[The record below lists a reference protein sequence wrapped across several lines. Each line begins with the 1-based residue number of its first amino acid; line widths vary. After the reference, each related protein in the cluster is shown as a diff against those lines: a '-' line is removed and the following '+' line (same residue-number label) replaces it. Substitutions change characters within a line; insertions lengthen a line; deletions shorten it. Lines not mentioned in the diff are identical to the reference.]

1 MVHFSAVQSRLSAP
15 TFRAR
20 VGPSVEWRFLLL
32 GEGCQG
38 TWGSGGQAGRA
49 ATVVQVLQDG
59 QLRCGRWGGG
69 VCPGWSQASSR
80 GPPLPPPHT
89 PWVVPSAGQASCDQR
104 LGLSVTWGK
113 SSHLSFMKS
122 G

>member
-15 TFRAR
+15 TFRAC

-59 QLRCGRWGGG
+59 QLRCGLWGRG
-69 VCPGWSQASSR
+69 VSRVEPGLQPRST
-80 GPPLPPPHT
+80 PPPTPHT
-89 PWVVPSAGQASCDQR
+89 
-104 LGLSVTWGK
+104 LGGPLCRTG
-113 SSHLSFMKS
+113 LL
-122 G
+122 